1 MRYYVSQS
9 SSPVERRLAK
19 ILRERKEPHGKL
31 LKEKEILKG
40 VEVSE
45 GGIVEL
51 WITPTHPYCP
61 CCVND
66 LIELRNEVKKIRG
79 VLACHIEVVGIPQEN
94 RWTAAVNEN

>member
-1 MRYYVSQS
+1 MYKS

-31 LKEKEILKG
+31 LKDKEILNG
-40 VEVSE
+40 VEVSD
-45 GGIVEL
+45 GGIVEF
-51 WITPTHPYCP
+51 WINPTHPYCP

-94 RWTAAVNEN
+94 RWTAAINE

>member
-9 SSPVERRLAK
+9 SSAVERRLAK

-31 LKEKEILKG
+31 LKSEEILKG
-40 VEVSE
+40 VEISE

-66 LIELRNEVKKIRG
+66 LIGLRSEVKGIRG
-79 VLACHIEVVGIPQEN
+79 VLACHIEIVGIPQAK
-94 RWTAAVNEN
+94 RWTAAINE

>member
-9 SSPVERRLAK
+9 SSAVERRLAK

-31 LKEKEILKG
+31 LRDKEILKG
-40 VEVSE
+40 VEISE

-66 LIELRNEVKKIRG
+66 LIELRNEVKKTKGI
-79 VLACHIEVVGIPQEN
+79 LACHIEVVGIPQAK
-94 RWTAAVNEN
+94 RWTAAINE

>member
-9 SSPVERRLAK
+9 SSAVERRLAK

-31 LKEKEILKG
+31 LKSEEILKG
-40 VEVSE
+40 VEISE

-51 WITPTHPYCP
+51 WITPSHPYCP

-66 LIELRNEVKKIRG
+66 LIELRSEVKRIRG
-79 VLACHIEVVGIPQEN
+79 VLACHIEIVGIPQAK
-94 RWTAAVNEN
+94 RWTAAINE

>member
-31 LKEKEILKG
+31 LKDKEILKG

-66 LIELRNEVKKIRG
+66 LIEPVSYTHLRAPRDRTRSRMPSS
-79 VLACHIEVVGIPQEN
+79 A
-94 RWTAAVNEN
+94 